1 MVKSYGLGY
10 PVPPTDP
17 VEEIKR
23 EIRGQEDW
31 VKGSWKKK
39 GSRRVSAEIK

>member
-10 PVPPTDP
+10 PVLLTDP

-23 EIRGQEDW
+23 EMWGQEDW
-31 VKGSWKKK
+31 VKGSWKKREQK
-39 GSRRVSAEIK
+39 SEC

>member
-10 PVPPTDP
+10 PVLLTDP

-23 EIRGQEDW
+23 DVGTGRLGERKLE
-31 VKGSWKKK
+31 KRR
-39 GSRRVSAEIK
+39 SRRVSAEMK